1 MTEATTQEEKTETGW
16 KPLILGILCN
26 WCSYAGADLAGSSR
40 LKHPPNVRIVRVP
53 CSGRVNPLFV
63 LKGFQRGFDGV
74 MVLGCHPG
82 DCHYAKGNYYARRRI
97 MLIKELLQ
105 AVGIEPERF
114 HFEWV
119 SASEGVRFS
128 ELVAEMT
135 AAVEKIGPFT
145 GVDCSRVPAAF

>member
-1 MTEATTQEEKTETGW
+1 MTEEVTEKKTEENW
-16 KPLILGILCN
+16 KPVILGILCN

-40 LKHPPNVRIVRVP
+40 LKHPANLRIVRVP

-63 LKGFQRGFDGV
+63 LKGFQKGFDGV

-97 MLIKELLQ
+97 MLLKELLQ
-105 AVGIEPERF
+105 CVGIEPERF

-119 SASEGVRFS
+119 SASEGVRFA
-128 ELVAEMT
+128 ELVGEMT
-135 AAVEKIGPFT
+135 EKIEKVGPFT
-145 GVDCSRVPAAF
+145 GVDCSKIPAAF